1 MSEVQIIQC
10 PICGEALEVG
20 KKDWERQY
28 EMERK
33 LWKNKAH
40 KSFDAIWKTGV
51 VERTVAYSWLAK
63 ELGIEY
69 KECHFA
75 NLSLSQLKRALAIC
89 ELAKARMLKAFCETE
104 WEPKGKHAS
113 LPFADGVRNSL
124 NKRWVHDIP
133 QALGNCSE
141 RKLGANG

>member
-104 WEPKGKHAS
+104 WEPKEKNRVVANRNGT
-113 LPFADGVRNSL
+113 RNSL
-124 NKRWVHDIP
+124 NGEWVSKV
-133 QALGNCSE
+133 L
-141 RKLGANG
+141 